1 MFTKFIL
8 FFILS
13 INSTLSFADLTYE
26 SNDIIK
32 SYGIVPAYEPE
43 EVIECY
49 DLETKKELATIGNLD
64 VKKYLGR
71 WYQIARNPL
80 PFEPSNC
87 ACAQQTLDLVN
98 AEVTVYNSCNV
109 GGPKGSLIE
118 IRGKAISQDPINN
131 SKFTVDFRLP
141 QLGQYWIIGVATDY
155 SWAVVTDPSERSLYI
170 LSKTPELD
178 LQSYTEALKSAS
190 AQTSLSQLIVTD
202 HKNCSY
208 PN

>member
-1 MFTKFIL
+1 MITKFVL

-13 INSTLSFADLTYE
+13 INSTLSFANLTF
-26 SNDIIK
+26 
-32 SYGIVPAYEPE
+32 EPE
-43 EVIECY
+43 EIVESY
-49 DLETKKELATIGNLD
+49 DLTQDCELEEVTESYDIKNKKELATVADLD

-80 PFEPSNC
+80 PFEPTNC

-98 AEVTVYNSCNV
+98 SEVTVYNSCNV
-109 GGPKGSLIE
+109 GGPAGSLIE
-118 IRGKAISQDPINN
+118 IRGKAFSQDPINN
-131 SKFTVDFRLP
+131 SKFTVDFGLP

-155 SWAVVTDPSERSLYI
+155 SWAVVTDPSERSLYV

-190 AQTSLSQLIVTD
+190 AQTSLGQLLVTD
-202 HKNCSY
+202 HKSCSY